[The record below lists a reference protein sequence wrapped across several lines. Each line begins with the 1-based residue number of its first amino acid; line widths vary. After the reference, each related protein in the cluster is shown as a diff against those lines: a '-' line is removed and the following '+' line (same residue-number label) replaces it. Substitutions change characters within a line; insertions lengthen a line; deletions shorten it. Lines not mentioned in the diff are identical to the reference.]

1 MHKARTPIRAFA
13 FIDHFGVFLAVA
25 TEAGDIV
32 NGGSASGIAPQRQ
45 SSKALVMAIWRRT
58 PQQAQATADAVAAV
72 PVAREPV
79 APKKSPRA
87 KMMRQYDL
95 VDRVRAYNPNTD
107 EDLLNRAYV
116 YAMMAH
122 GEQKR
127 ASGDPYFSHPLEV
140 AAILTDLKLDDAT
153 IVAALLHDTIE
164 DTESTRSEI
173 DQTFGRE
180 IGALVEGLTK
190 LKRLE
195 LVSREAKQAENLRKL
210 LLAIADD
217 VRVLLIK
224 LADRLHNMRTL
235 EFVPPASR
243 RRVAEETLDI
253 YAPLAGRM
261 GMQEMREELEDLA
274 FKELDPQAYAVVMQR
289 LDALADRNRNLIGEI
304 ETQLSAILKKNG
316 VSAAVAGRSKRPFSI
331 WVKMER
337 KSVGFEQLS
346 DIFGF
351 RIIVNS
357 VAEAYR
363 TLGIV
368 HTTWPVVPGRFKD
381 YISTPKQNDY
391 RSIHT
396 TVIGPG
402 NQRVELQIRTE
413 DMDRIA
419 EYGIAA
425 HAFYKDG
432 VGSPTE
438 MLQRESNAFAWLR
451 HTVEV
456 LSESANPEEFLEHT
470 KMELFHDQVFCFTP
484 KGKLIAL
491 PRHANV
497 IDFAYAVHTDVG
509 NSAVGCKIN
518 GKFAPLS
525 SELDNGDEVEV
536 LTSQAQSAP
545 PTAWESLAVTG
556 KAKAAIR
563 RATRTAVRDQYAG
576 LGRRIVERLF
586 MRAKIAYADDKL
598 KGALPRLARASIE
611 DVMAA
616 VGRSEMKASD
626 VARAM
631 YPDYKEEARGGAKK
645 KVAFKRVRSKL
656 TRAAADTSAAIPIK
670 GINND
675 LPVKFA
681 PNGGAVPGDRIV
693 GIVTPNE
700 GITIYPIQSPAL
712 KDYEE
717 EPERWLDVRWDIED
731 AVPRRFPA
739 RLLVQ
744 NVNEPGSLAQVATVI
759 AEHDGNIDNISMSR
773 RSPDFTEL
781 TIDLEVY
788 DLKHLNG
795 IIAQLRAKAV
805 VARVERVNG

>member
-1 MHKARTPIRAFA
+1 MEA
-13 FIDHFGVFLAVA
+13 A
-25 TEAGDIV
+25 TE
-32 NGGSASGIAPQRQ
+32 
-45 SSKALVMAIWRRT
+45 T
-58 PQQAQATADAVAAV
+58 VAAA
-72 PVAREPV
+72 PTSV
-79 APKKSPRA
+79 APARAPRPR
-87 KMMRQYDL
+87 MMRQYDL
-95 VDRVRAYNPNTD
+95 VERVRSYNPDTD

-116 YAMMAH
+116 YAMKAH
-122 GEQKR
+122 GEQTR

-140 AAILTDLKLDDAT
+140 AAILTGLKLDDAT

-164 DTESTRSEI
+164 DTEATRTEI
-173 DQTFGRE
+173 DNIFGHE

-243 RRVAEETLDI
+243 QRIAEETLDI

-274 FKELDPQAYAVVMQR
+274 FGTLDPEAHAVVMQR
-289 LDALADRNRNLIGEI
+289 LDSLAERNRNLISEI
-304 ETQLSAILKKNG
+304 ESQLSTSLRKNG
-316 VSAAVAGRSKRPFSI
+316 IAARVYGRRKQPFSI
-331 WVKMER
+331 WTKMER

-351 RIIVNS
+351 RVVMS
-357 VAEAYR
+357 DVEACYR
-363 TLGIV
+363 ALGVV

-381 YISTPKQNDY
+381 YNSTPKQNDY

-402 NQRVELQIRTE
+402 NQRVELQLRTE
-413 DMDRIA
+413 EMDRIA
-419 EYGIAA
+419 EFGIAA

-438 MLQRESNAFAWLR
+438 LLNRESNAFAWLR
-451 HTVEV
+451 HTIEM

-470 KMELFHDQVFCFTP
+470 KLELFHDQVFCFTP

-491 PRHANV
+491 PRQANV

-525 SELDNGDEVEV
+525 SELQNGDEVEV
-536 LTSQAQSAP
+536 LTSRAQSAP
-545 PTAWESLAVTG
+545 PSAWESLAVTG
-556 KAKAAIR
+556 KARAAIR
-563 RATRTAVRDQYAG
+563 RATRTAVRDQYAS

-586 MRAKIAYADDKL
+586 IRAKIEYADDKL
-598 KGALPRLARASIE
+598 TGALPRLARASIE
-611 DVMAA
+611 DVMAS
-616 VGRSEMKASD
+616 VGRGEMRASD

-631 YPDYKEEARGGAKK
+631 YPDYKEERAGRFGAKK
-645 KVAFKRVRSKL
+645 SLAVKLKLKSPPDPSRSP
-656 TRAAADTSAAIPIK
+656 SAIPIG
-670 GINND
+670 GINSD

-693 GIVTPNE
+693 GIVTPGE

-712 KDYEE
+712 KDFEE
-717 EPERWLDVRWDIED
+717 EPERWLDVRWDVD
-731 AVPRRFPA
+731 DTTPQRFPA
-739 RLLVQ
+739 RIMVD

-788 DLKHLNG
+788 DLKHLSA

>member
-1 MHKARTPIRAFA
+1 MAYRRQSPPQM
-13 FIDHFGVFLAVA
+13 LAA
-25 TEAGDIV
+25 TE
-32 NGGSASGIAPQRQ
+32 S
-45 SSKALVMAIWRRT
+45 
-58 PQQAQATADAVAAV
+58 VAAAPTS
-72 PVAREPV
+72 PVKPPKTSRAR
-79 APKKSPRA
+79 
-87 KMMRQYDL
+87 MMRQYDL
-95 VDRVRAYNPNTD
+95 VERVRSYNPDTN

-116 YAMMAH
+116 YAMKAH
-122 GEQKR
+122 GSQTR

-164 DTESTRSEI
+164 DTEATRAEI
-173 DQTFGRE
+173 DQIFGSE

-210 LLAIADD
+210 LLAISDD

-235 EFVPPASR
+235 EFVPPESR
-243 RRVAEETLDI
+243 KRIAEETLDI

-261 GMQEMREELEDLA
+261 GMQEMREELEDLS
-274 FKELDPQAYAVVMQR
+274 FRTLDPEAHAVVKQR
-289 LDALADRNRNLIGEI
+289 LDALAERNRNLIGEI
-304 ETQLSAILKKNG
+304 EAQLTTNLRTNGLSAKVYGRRKK
-316 VSAAVAGRSKRPFSI
+316 PFSI
-331 WVKMER
+331 WTKMER
-337 KSVGFEQLS
+337 KSIGFEQLS
-346 DIFGF
+346 DIFAF
-351 RIIVNS
+351 RVIVGD
-357 VAEAYR
+357 VEACYR
-363 TLGIV
+363 ALGIV

-413 DMDRIA
+413 EMHRVA
-419 EYGIAA
+419 ELGIAA
-425 HAFYKDG
+425 HVLYKEG
-432 VGSPTE
+432 SGSPTE
-438 MLQRESNAFAWLR
+438 RLKRESNAFAWLR
-451 HTVEV
+451 STVAI
-456 LSESANPEEFLEHT
+456 LSEGANPEEFLEHT
-470 KMELFHDQVFCFTP
+470 KLELFHDQVFCFTP

-518 GKFAPLS
+518 GKFSPLS
-525 SELDNGDEVEV
+525 SELQNGDEVEV
-536 LTSQAQSAP
+536 LTSEAQSAP
-545 PTAWESLAVTG
+545 PSAWEALARTG
-556 KAKAAIR
+556 KARAAIR

-586 MRAKIAYADDKL
+586 ERAKLDYADDKL
-598 KGALPRLARASIE
+598 KGALPRLARSSID

-616 VGRSEMKASD
+616 VGRGEMKASN

-631 YPDYKEEARGGAKK
+631 YPDYKEERGARYGAKK
-645 KVAFKRVRSKL
+645 GVALRSPSDPA
-656 TRAAADTSAAIPIK
+656 RGPSAIPIR
-670 GINND
+670 GINSD

-693 GIVTPNE
+693 GIVTPGE

-712 KDYEE
+712 KDFEE
-717 EPERWLDVRWDIED
+717 EPERWLDVRWDVDETT
-731 AVPRRFPA
+731 PQRFPA
-739 RLLVQ
+739 RIFIQ
-744 NVNEPGSLAQVATVI
+744 NVNEPGSLAQIATVI
-759 AEHDGNIDNISMSR
+759 AEHDGNIDNITMHR
-773 RSPDFTEL
+773 RSPDFTEQ

-788 DLKHLNG
+788 DLKHLSA
-795 IIAQLRAKAV
+795 IIAQLRAKSV

>member
-1 MHKARTPIRAFA
+1 MVYR
-13 FIDHFGVFLAVA
+13 
-25 TEAGDIV
+25 
-32 NGGSASGIAPQRQ
+32 
-45 SSKALVMAIWRRT
+45 RRT
-58 PQQAQATADAVAAV
+58 PTQMQAATESVAVAPTA
-72 PVAREPV
+72 PVARP
-79 APKKSPRA
+79 AKPRA
-87 KMMRQYDL
+87 RMMRQYDL
-95 VDRVRAYNPNTD
+95 VERVRSYNPNTD

-116 YAMMAH
+116 YAMKAH
-122 GEQKR
+122 GSQTR

-164 DTESTRSEI
+164 DTEATRAEI
-173 DQTFGRE
+173 DQIFGPE

-217 VRVLLIK
+217 VRVLLVK

-235 EFVPPASR
+235 DFVPTESR
-243 RRVAEETLDI
+243 RRIAEETLDI

-261 GMQEMREELEDLA
+261 GMQEMREELEDLS
-274 FKELDPQAYAVVMQR
+274 FRTLDPEAYSVVMQR
-289 LDALADRNRNLIGEI
+289 LDALAERNRNLIGEI
-304 ETQLSAILKKNG
+304 EDQLSNNLRHRGLGARVYGRRKK
-316 VSAAVAGRSKRPFSI
+316 PFSI
-331 WVKMER
+331 WTKMER

-351 RIIVNS
+351 RVVVNDI
-357 VAEAYR
+357 EACYR
-363 TLGIV
+363 ALGIV
-368 HTTWPVVPGRFKD
+368 HTNWPVVPGRFKD

-413 DMDRIA
+413 AMDQIA
-419 EYGIAA
+419 ERGIAA
-425 HAFYKDG
+425 HVFYKEG

-438 MLQRESNAFAWLR
+438 FLKRESNAFAWLR
-451 HTVEV
+451 HTIGI

-470 KMELFHDQVFCFTP
+470 KLELFHDQVFCFTP

-518 GKFAPLS
+518 GQFAPLS
-525 SELDNGDEVEV
+525 SELQNGDEVEV
-536 LTSQAQSAP
+536 LTSEAQAAP
-545 PTAWESLAVTG
+545 PSAWETLAVTG
-556 KAKAAIR
+556 KARAAIR
-563 RATRTAVRDQYAG
+563 RATRTAVRDQYVG

-586 MRAKIAYADDKL
+586 ERAKIEYADDKL
-598 KGALPRLARASIE
+598 KGALPRLARTSIE

-616 VGRSEMKASD
+616 VGRGEIKASH

-631 YPDYKEEARGGAKK
+631 YPDYKEERIARYGVKK
-645 KVAFKRVRSKL
+645 GLAGKL
-656 TRAAADTSAAIPIK
+656 KEKSFEPPRTPVAIPIR
-670 GINND
+670 GINSD

-693 GIVTPNE
+693 GIVTPGE
-700 GITIYPIQSPAL
+700 GITIYPIQAPAL
-712 KDYEE
+712 KDFEE
-717 EPERWLDVRWDIED
+717 QPERWLDVRWDIED
-731 AVPRRFPA
+731 SAPQRFPA
-739 RLLVQ
+739 RIKVE
-744 NVNEPGSLAQVATVI
+744 NVNEPGALAQIATVI
-759 AEHDGNIDNISMSR
+759 AEHDGNIDNISMQR
-773 RSPDFTEL
+773 RSPDFTET

-788 DLKHLNG
+788 DLKHLSA
-795 IIAQLRAKAV
+795 ILAQLRAKAV
-805 VARVERVNG
+805 VARAERVNG

>member
-1 MHKARTPIRAFA
+1 MQAATES
-13 FIDHFGVFLAVA
+13 VAVA
-25 TEAGDIV
+25 
-32 NGGSASGIAPQRQ
+32 P
-45 SSKALVMAIWRRT
+45 
-58 PQQAQATADAVAAV
+58 TA
-72 PVAREPV
+72 PVARP
-79 APKKSPRA
+79 ARPRA
-87 KMMRQYDL
+87 RMMRQYDL
-95 VDRVRAYNPNTD
+95 VERVRSYNPNTN

-116 YAMMAH
+116 YAMKAH
-122 GEQKR
+122 GSQTR

-164 DTESTRSEI
+164 DTEATRAEI
-173 DQTFGRE
+173 DQIFGPE

-217 VRVLLIK
+217 VRVLLVK

-235 EFVPPASR
+235 EFVPTESR
-243 RRVAEETLDI
+243 RRIAEETLDI

-261 GMQEMREELEDLA
+261 GMQEMREELEDLS
-274 FKELDPQAYAVVMQR
+274 FRTLDPEAYSVVMQR
-289 LDALADRNRNLIGEI
+289 LDALAERNRNLIGEI
-304 ETQLSAILKKNG
+304 EAQLSNNLRHRGLGARVYGRRKK
-316 VSAAVAGRSKRPFSI
+316 PFSI
-331 WVKMER
+331 WTKMER

-351 RIIVNS
+351 RVVVND
-357 VAEAYR
+357 VEACYR
-363 TLGIV
+363 ALGIV

-402 NQRVELQIRTE
+402 NQRAELQIRTE
-413 DMDRIA
+413 AMDQIA
-419 EYGIAA
+419 ERGIAA
-425 HAFYKDG
+425 HVFYKEG
-432 VGSPTE
+432 AGSPTE
-438 MLQRESNAFAWLR
+438 FLKRESNAFAWLR
-451 HTVEV
+451 HTVGI

-470 KMELFHDQVFCFTP
+470 KLELFHDQVFCFTP

-518 GKFAPLS
+518 GKFSPLS
-525 SELDNGDEVEV
+525 SELQNGDEVEV
-536 LTSQAQSAP
+536 LTSEAQSAP
-545 PTAWESLAVTG
+545 PSAWETLAVTG
-556 KAKAAIR
+556 KARAAIR
-563 RATRTAVRDQYAG
+563 RATRTAVRDQYVG

-586 MRAKIAYADDKL
+586 ERAKIDYADDKL
-598 KGALPRLARASIE
+598 KGALPRLARTSIE

-616 VGRSEMKASD
+616 VGRGEIKASH

-631 YPDYKEEARGGAKK
+631 YPDYKEERVARYGIKKGLAAKLK
-645 KVAFKRVRSKL
+645 EKVASEPPRSPV
-656 TRAAADTSAAIPIK
+656 AIPIR
-670 GINND
+670 GINSD

-693 GIVTPNE
+693 GIVTPGE
-700 GITIYPIQSPAL
+700 GITIYPIQAPAL
-712 KDYEE
+712 KDFEE

-731 AVPRRFPA
+731 TAPQRFPA
-739 RLLVQ
+739 RIRVE
-744 NVNEPGSLAQVATVI
+744 NVNEPGALAQIATVI
-759 AEHDGNIDNISMSR
+759 AEHDGNIDNISMQR
-773 RSPDFTEL
+773 RSPDFTET

-788 DLKHLNG
+788 DLKHLSA
-795 IIAQLRAKAV
+795 ILAQLRAKAV

>member
-1 MHKARTPIRAFA
+1 MGP
-13 FIDHFGVFLAVA
+13 
-25 TEAGDIV
+25 
-32 NGGSASGIAPQRQ
+32 GSVIAY
-45 SSKALVMAIWRRT
+45 WRRNVRQLQ
-58 PQQAQATADAVAAV
+58 PEAEPAA
-72 PVAREPV
+72 PV
-79 APKKSPRA
+79 APSAVEVQKPAKPPRSQ
-87 KMMRQYDL
+87 MMRQYDL
-95 VDRVRAYNPNTD
+95 VERVRSYNPNTD
-107 EDLLNRAYV
+107 EDLLNQAYV
-116 YAMMAH
+116 YAMKAH

-140 AAILTDLKLDDAT
+140 AAILTNLKLDDAT

-164 DTESTRSEI
+164 DTDATRAEI
-173 DQTFGRE
+173 DSLFGSK

-210 LLAIADD
+210 LLAISDD

-224 LADRLHNMRTL
+224 LADRLHNMRTM
-235 EFVPPASR
+235 EFMPPASR
-243 RRVAEETLDI
+243 QRIAEETLDI

-261 GMQEMREELEDLA
+261 GMQEMREELEDLS
-274 FKELDPQAYAVVMQR
+274 FQTLDPEAYAVVMQR
-289 LDALADRNRNLIGEI
+289 LNALADRNRNLIEEI
-304 ETQLSAILKKNG
+304 ESELSAKLASKG
-316 VSAAVAGRSKRPFSI
+316 MTARVVGRRKRPFSI
-331 WVKMER
+331 WTKMER

-351 RIIVNS
+351 RIVLGD
-357 VAEAYR
+357 VGACYR
-363 TLGIV
+363 AVGIV

-413 DMDRIA
+413 DMDQIA

-425 HAFYKDG
+425 HALYKDG
-432 VGSPTE
+432 MGTPTD
-438 MLQRESNAFAWLR
+438 LVKRESNAFAWLR
-451 HTVEV
+451 HTINM

-470 KMELFHDQVFCFTP
+470 KLELFHDQVFCFTP

-491 PRHANV
+491 PRQANV

-525 SELDNGDEVEV
+525 SELQNGDEVEV
-536 LTSQAQSAP
+536 LTSSVQTAP
-545 PTAWESLAVTG
+545 PSAWETLAVTG
-556 KAKAAIR
+556 KARAAIR
-563 RATRTAVRDQYAG
+563 RATRTAVKGQYAT

-586 MRAKIAYADDKL
+586 MRAKIEYADDKL

-611 DVMAA
+611 DVMAS
-616 VGRSEMKASD
+616 VGRGEMKASD

-631 YPDYKEEARGGAKK
+631 YPDYKEERVNRFGEKK
-645 KVAFKRVRSKL
+645 SLAVKLKLRSPKPPVR
-656 TRAAADTSAAIPIK
+656 APAAIPIR
-670 GINND
+670 GLRSD
-675 LPVKFA
+675 LPIKFA

-693 GIVTPNE
+693 GIVSPGE

-712 KDYEE
+712 KDFEE
-717 EPERWLDVRWDIED
+717 EPERWLDVRWDVDEST
-731 AVPRRFPA
+731 PQRFPA
-739 RLLVQ
+739 RLFVE
-744 NVNEPGSLAQVATVI
+744 NVNEPGSLAQIATVI
-759 AEHDGNIDNISMSR
+759 AEHDGNIDNIGMFR

-788 DLKHLNG
+788 DLKHLSA
-795 IIAQLRAKAV
+795 IIAQLRAKSV
-805 VARVERVNG
+805 VSKVERVNG

>member
-1 MHKARTPIRAFA
+1 MAFWRRSPRQMQA
-13 FIDHFGVFLAVA
+13 ATESVAVA
-25 TEAGDIV
+25 P
-32 NGGSASGIAPQRQ
+32 AS
-45 SSKALVMAIWRRT
+45 
-58 PQQAQATADAVAAV
+58 
-72 PVAREPV
+72 PVAEKS
-79 APKKSPRA
+79 AKSPRTRI
-87 KMMRQYDL
+87 MRQYDL
-95 VDRVRAYNPNTD
+95 VERVRSYNPDTN

-116 YAMMAH
+116 YAMKAH
-122 GEQKR
+122 GTQTR

-140 AAILTDLKLDDAT
+140 AAILTNLKLDDAT

-164 DTESTRSEI
+164 DTEATRAEI
-173 DQTFGRE
+173 DTVFGHE

-235 EFVPPASR
+235 EFVPLASR
-243 RRVAEETLDI
+243 RRIAEETLDI

-261 GMQEMREELEDLA
+261 GMQEMREELEDLS
-274 FKELDPQAYAVVMQR
+274 FRTLDPEAYAVVKQR
-289 LDALADRNRNLIGEI
+289 LDALAERNRNLISEI
-304 ETQLSAILKKNG
+304 ESQLSKNLQKNG
-316 VSAAVAGRSKRPFSI
+316 VTARVYGRRKRPFSI
-331 WVKMER
+331 WTKMER

-346 DIFGF
+346 DIYGF
-351 RIIVNS
+351 RIVMND
-357 VAEAYR
+357 VEACYR
-363 TLGIV
+363 ALGVV

-391 RSIHT
+391 RSLHT

-402 NQRVELQIRTE
+402 KQRVELQIRTE
-413 DMDRIA
+413 DMNQIA
-419 EYGIAA
+419 EFGIAA
-425 HAFYKDG
+425 HAFYKEG
-432 VGSPTE
+432 TGSPTE
-438 MLQRESNAFAWLR
+438 RLKHESNAFAWLR
-451 HTVEV
+451 HTIGI
-456 LSESANPEEFLEHT
+456 LSDSANPEEFLEHT
-470 KMELFHDQVFCFTP
+470 KLELFHDQVFCFTP

-491 PRHANV
+491 PRQANV

-525 SELDNGDEVEV
+525 SELQNGDEVEV

-545 PTAWESLAVTG
+545 PSAWESLAVTG
-556 KAKAAIR
+556 KARAAIR

-576 LGRRIVERLF
+576 LGRRIVDRLF
-586 MRAKIAYADDKL
+586 ARAKIEYADDKL
-598 KGALPRLARASIE
+598 KGALPRLARSSIE
-611 DVMAA
+611 DVMAS
-616 VGRSEMKASD
+616 VGRGELKASD

-631 YPDYKEEARGGAKK
+631 YPDYKEERLVRYGAKK
-645 KVAFKRVRSKL
+645 SLAKLKLRSPSHPA
-656 TRAAADTSAAIPIK
+656 RAASVIPVR
-670 GINND
+670 GINSD

-693 GIVTPNE
+693 GIVTPGE

-712 KDYEE
+712 KDFEE
-717 EPERWLDVRWDIED
+717 EPERWLDVRWDVDETM
-731 AVPRRFPA
+731 PQRFPA
-739 RLLVQ
+739 RIRVD

-788 DLKHLNG
+788 DLKHLSA

>member
-1 MHKARTPIRAFA
+1 MAYWRHSPPQMQAATESA
-13 FIDHFGVFLAVA
+13 AVA
-25 TEAGDIV
+25 
-32 NGGSASGIAPQRQ
+32 P
-45 SSKALVMAIWRRT
+45 SSPVRT
-58 PQQAQATADAVAAV
+58 LKTSR
-72 PVAREPV
+72 AR
-79 APKKSPRA
+79 
-87 KMMRQYDL
+87 MMRQYDL
-95 VDRVRAYNPNTD
+95 VERVRSYNPDTN

-116 YAMMAH
+116 YAMKAH
-122 GEQKR
+122 GSQTR

-164 DTESTRSEI
+164 DTEATRAEI
-173 DQTFGRE
+173 DQIFGPE

-210 LLAIADD
+210 LLAISDD
-217 VRVLLIK
+217 VRVLLVK

-235 EFVPPASR
+235 EFVPPESR
-243 RRVAEETLDI
+243 KRIAEETLDI

-261 GMQEMREELEDLA
+261 GMQEMREELEDLS
-274 FKELDPQAYAVVMQR
+274 FRTLDPEAHAVVKQR
-289 LDALADRNRNLIGEI
+289 LDALAERNRNLIGEI
-304 ETQLSAILKKNG
+304 ETQLTTNLRKNG
-316 VSAAVAGRSKRPFSI
+316 LTARVYGRRKKPFSI
-331 WVKMER
+331 WTKMER
-337 KSVGFEQLS
+337 KSIGFEQLS
-346 DIFGF
+346 DIFAF
-351 RIIVNS
+351 RVIVGDLES
-357 VAEAYR
+357 CYR
-363 TLGIV
+363 ALGIV

-396 TVIGPG
+396 TVLGPG

-413 DMDRIA
+413 EMHRIA
-419 EYGIAA
+419 EFGIAA
-425 HAFYKDG
+425 HVLYKDG

-438 MLQRESNAFAWLR
+438 RLKRESNAFAWLR
-451 HTVEV
+451 STIAI
-456 LSESANPEEFLEHT
+456 LSEGANPEEFLEHT
-470 KMELFHDQVFCFTP
+470 KLELFHDQVFCFTP

-518 GKFAPLS
+518 GKFSPLS
-525 SELDNGDEVEV
+525 SELQNGDEVEV
-536 LTSQAQSAP
+536 LTSDAQSAP
-545 PTAWESLAVTG
+545 PSAWESLAVTG
-556 KAKAAIR
+556 KARAAIR

-586 MRAKIAYADDKL
+586 ERAKLEYADDKL
-598 KGALPRLARASIE
+598 KGALPRLARNSID

-616 VGRSEMKASD
+616 VGRGEMKASN

-631 YPDYKEEARGGAKK
+631 YPDYKEERGARYGAKK
-645 KVAFKRVRSKL
+645 SLPLKSPSDPARSP
-656 TRAAADTSAAIPIK
+656 SAIPIR
-670 GINND
+670 GINSD

-693 GIVTPNE
+693 GIVTPGE

-712 KDYEE
+712 KDFEE
-717 EPERWLDVRWDIED
+717 EPERWLDVRWDVD
-731 AVPRRFPA
+731 DTTPQRFPA
-739 RLLVQ
+739 RVLVQ

-759 AEHDGNIDNISMSR
+759 AEHDGNIDNISMHR

-788 DLKHLNG
+788 DLKHLSA
-795 IIAQLRAKAV
+795 IIAQLRAKSV

>member
-1 MHKARTPIRAFA
+1 
-13 FIDHFGVFLAVA
+13 
-25 TEAGDIV
+25 
-32 NGGSASGIAPQRQ
+32 
-45 SSKALVMAIWRRT
+45 
-58 PQQAQATADAVAAV
+58 
-72 PVAREPV
+72 
-79 APKKSPRA
+79 
-87 KMMRQYDL
+87 MMRQYDL
-95 VDRVRAYNPNTD
+95 VERVRSYNPNTD

-116 YAMMAH
+116 YAMKAH
-122 GEQKR
+122 GSQTR

-164 DTESTRSEI
+164 DTEATRAEI
-173 DQTFGRE
+173 DQIFGPE

-217 VRVLLIK
+217 VRVLLVK

-235 EFVPPASR
+235 DFVPTESR
-243 RRVAEETLDI
+243 RRIAEETLDI

-261 GMQEMREELEDLA
+261 GMQEMREELEDLS
-274 FKELDPQAYAVVMQR
+274 FRTLDPEAYSVVMQR
-289 LDALADRNRNLIGEI
+289 LDALAERNRNLIGEI
-304 ETQLSAILKKNG
+304 EDQLSNNLRHRGLGARVYGRRKK
-316 VSAAVAGRSKRPFSI
+316 PFSI
-331 WVKMER
+331 WTKMER

-351 RIIVNS
+351 RVVVNDI
-357 VAEAYR
+357 EACYR
-363 TLGIV
+363 ALGIV
-368 HTTWPVVPGRFKD
+368 HTNWPVVPGRFKD

-413 DMDRIA
+413 AMDQIA
-419 EYGIAA
+419 ERGIAA
-425 HAFYKDG
+425 HVFYKEG

-438 MLQRESNAFAWLR
+438 FLKRESNAFAWLR
-451 HTVEV
+451 HTIGI

-470 KMELFHDQVFCFTP
+470 KLELFHDQVFCFTP

-518 GKFAPLS
+518 GQFAPLS
-525 SELDNGDEVEV
+525 SELQNGDEVEV
-536 LTSQAQSAP
+536 LTSEAQAAP
-545 PTAWESLAVTG
+545 PSAWETLAVTG
-556 KAKAAIR
+556 KARAAIR
-563 RATRTAVRDQYAG
+563 RATRTAVRDQYVG

-586 MRAKIAYADDKL
+586 ERAKIEYADDKL
-598 KGALPRLARASIE
+598 KGALPRLARTSIE

-616 VGRSEMKASD
+616 VGRGEIKASH

-631 YPDYKEEARGGAKK
+631 YPDYKEERIARYGVKK
-645 KVAFKRVRSKL
+645 GLAGKL
-656 TRAAADTSAAIPIK
+656 KEKSFEPPRTPVAIPIR
-670 GINND
+670 GINSD

-693 GIVTPNE
+693 GIVTPGE
-700 GITIYPIQSPAL
+700 GITIYPIQAPAL
-712 KDYEE
+712 KDFEE

-731 AVPRRFPA
+731 SAPQRFPA
-739 RLLVQ
+739 RIKVE
-744 NVNEPGSLAQVATVI
+744 NVNEPGALAQIATVI
-759 AEHDGNIDNISMSR
+759 AEHDGNIDNISMQR
-773 RSPDFTEL
+773 RSPDFTET

-788 DLKHLNG
+788 DLKHLSA
-795 IIAQLRAKAV
+795 ILAQLRAKAV
-805 VARVERVNG
+805 VARAERVNG

>member
-1 MHKARTPIRAFA
+1 MVYRRWKPMQMQAATES
-13 FIDHFGVFLAVA
+13 VAVA
-25 TEAGDIV
+25 PT
-32 NGGSASGIAPQRQ
+32 AP
-45 SSKALVMAIWRRT
+45 
-58 PQQAQATADAVAAV
+58 V
-72 PVAREPV
+72 PRPA
-79 APKKSPRA
+79 KPRA
-87 KMMRQYDL
+87 RMMRQYDL
-95 VDRVRAYNPNTD
+95 VERVRSYNPNTN

-116 YAMMAH
+116 YAMKAH
-122 GEQKR
+122 GSQTR

-164 DTESTRSEI
+164 DTEATRAEI
-173 DQTFGRE
+173 DQIFGPE

-217 VRVLLIK
+217 VRVLLVK

-235 EFVPPASR
+235 DFVPTESR
-243 RRVAEETLDI
+243 RRIAEETLDI

-261 GMQEMREELEDLA
+261 GMQEMREELENLS
-274 FKELDPQAYAVVMQR
+274 FRTLDPEAYSVVMQR
-289 LDALADRNRNLIGEI
+289 LDALAERNRNLIGEI
-304 ETQLSAILKKNG
+304 EDQLSNNLRHRGLGARVYGRRKK
-316 VSAAVAGRSKRPFSI
+316 PFSI
-331 WVKMER
+331 WTKMER

-351 RIIVNS
+351 RLVVSDI
-357 VAEAYR
+357 EACYR
-363 TLGIV
+363 ALGIV

-413 DMDRIA
+413 AMDQIA
-419 EYGIAA
+419 ERGIAA
-425 HAFYKDG
+425 HVFYKEG

-438 MLQRESNAFAWLR
+438 FLKRESNAFAWLR
-451 HTVEV
+451 HTIGI

-470 KMELFHDQVFCFTP
+470 KLELFHDQVFCFTP

-525 SELDNGDEVEV
+525 SELQNGDEVEV
-536 LTSQAQSAP
+536 LTSEAQSAP
-545 PTAWESLAVTG
+545 PSAWETLAVTG
-556 KAKAAIR
+556 KARAAIR
-563 RATRTAVRDQYAG
+563 RATRTAVRDQYVG

-586 MRAKIAYADDKL
+586 ERAKIEYADDKL
-598 KGALPRLARASIE
+598 KGALPRLARTSIE

-616 VGRSEMKASD
+616 VGRGEIKASH

-631 YPDYKEEARGGAKK
+631 YPDYKEERIARYGAKK
-645 KVAFKRVRSKL
+645 GLAAKLKEKSSEAPRSPV
-656 TRAAADTSAAIPIK
+656 AIPIR
-670 GINND
+670 GINSD

-693 GIVTPNE
+693 GIVTPGE
-700 GITIYPIQSPAL
+700 GITIYPIQAPAL
-712 KDYEE
+712 KDFEE

-731 AVPRRFPA
+731 SAPQRFPA
-739 RLLVQ
+739 RIKVE
-744 NVNEPGSLAQVATVI
+744 NVNEPGALAQIATVI
-759 AEHDGNIDNISMSR
+759 AEHDGNIDNISMQR
-773 RSPDFTEL
+773 RSPDFTET

-788 DLKHLNG
+788 DLKHLSA
-795 IIAQLRAKAV
+795 ILAQLRAKAV

>member
-1 MHKARTPIRAFA
+1 MAFGRRSLEQMQA
-13 FIDHFGVFLAVA
+13 ATDSVAVA
-25 TEAGDIV
+25 PQSAASVPAEAKP
-32 NGGSASGIAPQRQ
+32 A
-45 SSKALVMAIWRRT
+45 
-58 PQQAQATADAVAAV
+58 
-72 PVAREPV
+72 
-79 APKKSPRA
+79 KSPRA
-87 KMMRQYDL
+87 RMMRQYDL
-95 VDRVRAYNPNTD
+95 VERVRSYNPDTN

-116 YAMMAH
+116 YAMKAH
-122 GEQKR
+122 GSQTR

-164 DTESTRSEI
+164 DTEATRAGI
-173 DQTFGRE
+173 DQVFGQE

-210 LLAIADD
+210 LLAISDD

-235 EFVPPASR
+235 EFVQPAAR
-243 RRVAEETLDI
+243 QRIAEETLDI

-261 GMQEMREELEDLA
+261 GMQEMREELEDLS
-274 FKELDPQAYAVVMQR
+274 FKTLDPEAHSVVRQR
-289 LDALADRNRNLIGEI
+289 LDSLAERNRNLIGEI
-304 ETQLSAILKKNG
+304 ESQLSKNLQKNG
-316 VSAAVAGRSKRPFSI
+316 VKAHVYGRRKQPFSI
-331 WVKMER
+331 WTKMQR

-351 RIIVNS
+351 RVVLND
-357 VAEAYR
+357 VEACYR
-363 TLGIV
+363 ALGVV

-402 NQRVELQIRTE
+402 KQRVELQIRTE
-413 DMDRIA
+413 EMDQIA
-419 EYGIAA
+419 EFGIAA

-438 MLQRESNAFAWLR
+438 LLKRESNAFAWLR
-451 HTVEV
+451 HTIAI
-456 LSESANPEEFLEHT
+456 LSDSANPEEFLEHT
-470 KMELFHDQVFCFTP
+470 KLELFHDQVFCFTP

-491 PRHANV
+491 PRQANV

-525 SELDNGDEVEV
+525 SELQNGDEVEV
-536 LTSQAQSAP
+536 LTSEAQSSP
-545 PTAWESLAVTG
+545 PSAWESLAVTG
-556 KAKAAIR
+556 KARAAIR

-586 MRAKIAYADDKL
+586 ARAKVEYADDKL
-598 KGALPRLARASIE
+598 KGALPRLARASID

-616 VGRSEMKASD
+616 VGRGEMKASD

-631 YPDYKEEARGGAKK
+631 YPDYKEERVARYGAKK
-645 KVAFKRVRSKL
+645 SLASKL
-656 TRAAADTSAAIPIK
+656 RLKSPAEPARGPSIPIR
-670 GINND
+670 GINSD

-693 GIVTPNE
+693 GIVSPGE

-712 KDYEE
+712 KDFEE
-717 EPERWLDVRWDIED
+717 EPERWLDVRWDVDEST
-731 AVPRRFPA
+731 PQRFPA
-739 RLLVQ
+739 RIRVD

-788 DLKHLNG
+788 DLKHLSA

>member
-1 MHKARTPIRAFA
+1 MAYRRRGQQQMQA
-13 FIDHFGVFLAVA
+13 A
-25 TEAGDIV
+25 TESVAM
-32 NGGSASGIAPQRQ
+32 APG
-45 SSKALVMAIWRRT
+45 A
-58 PQQAQATADAVAAV
+58 PAVV
-72 PVAREPV
+72 KPVRP
-79 APKKSPRA
+79 PRA
-87 KMMRQYDL
+87 RMMRQYDL
-95 VDRVRAYNPNTD
+95 VERVRSYNPDTN

-116 YAMMAH
+116 YAMKAH
-122 GEQKR
+122 GSQTR

-140 AAILTDLKLDDAT
+140 AAILTNLKLDDAT

-164 DTESTRSEI
+164 DTEATRAEI
-173 DQTFGRE
+173 DQIFGPE

-235 EFVPPASR
+235 EFVPPESR
-243 RRVAEETLDI
+243 RRIAEETLDI

-274 FKELDPQAYAVVMQR
+274 FRTLDPEAYAVVMQR

-304 ETQLSAILKKNG
+304 EAQLSNNLRKNG
-316 VSAAVAGRSKRPFSI
+316 LIARVYGRRKKPFSI
-331 WVKMER
+331 WTKMER

-351 RIIVNS
+351 RVVVNN
-357 VAEAYR
+357 VAACYR
-363 TLGIV
+363 ALGIV

-413 DMDRIA
+413 DMDQIA
-419 EYGIAA
+419 ELGIAA
-425 HAFYKDG
+425 HAFYKEG
-432 VGSPTE
+432 AGSPTE
-438 MLQRESNAFAWLR
+438 LLKRESNAFAWLR
-451 HTVEV
+451 HTVGI

-470 KMELFHDQVFCFTP
+470 KLELFHDQVFCFTP

-525 SELDNGDEVEV
+525 SELQNGDEVEV
-536 LTSQAQSAP
+536 LTSDAQSAP
-545 PTAWESLAVTG
+545 PSAWESLAITG
-556 KAKAAIR
+556 KARAAIR

-586 MRAKIAYADDKL
+586 ERAKIDYADDKL

-616 VGRSEMKASD
+616 VGRGEMKASD

-631 YPDYKEEARGGAKK
+631 YPDYKEERVARYGAKK
-645 KVAFKRVRSKL
+645 GLTTKLKPAPEVLRSPK
-656 TRAAADTSAAIPIK
+656 AIPIR
-670 GINND
+670 GINSD

-693 GIVTPNE
+693 GIVTPGE

-712 KDYEE
+712 KDFEE
-717 EPERWLDVRWDIED
+717 EPERWLDVRWDVDEST
-731 AVPRRFPA
+731 PQRFPA
-739 RLLVQ
+739 RILVD
-744 NVNEPGSLAQVATVI
+744 NVNEPGSLAQIATVI
-759 AEHDGNIDNISMSR
+759 AEHDGNIDNISMQR
-773 RSPDFTEL
+773 RSPDFTET

-788 DLKHLNG
+788 DLKHLSG

>member
-1 MHKARTPIRAFA
+1 MAYR
-13 FIDHFGVFLAVA
+13 
-25 TEAGDIV
+25 
-32 NGGSASGIAPQRQ
+32 RQ
-45 SSKALVMAIWRRT
+45 SPEQM
-58 PQQAQATADAVAAV
+58 QAASSIS
-72 PVAREPV
+72 V
-79 APKKSPRA
+79 APSPAAPAARPRPAKSRA
-87 KMMRQYDL
+87 RMMRQYDL
-95 VDRVRAYNPNTD
+95 VERVRTYNPETD

-116 YAMMAH
+116 YAMKAH
-122 GEQKR
+122 GSQTR

-164 DTESTRSEI
+164 DTEATRAEI
-173 DQTFGRE
+173 DSVFGQE

-210 LLAIADD
+210 LLAISDD

-235 EFVPPASR
+235 EFVQPTSR
-243 RRVAEETLDI
+243 QRIAEETLDI

-261 GMQEMREELEDLA
+261 GMQEMREELEDLS
-274 FKELDPQAYAVVMQR
+274 FRTLDPEAYSVVRQR
-289 LDALADRNRNLIGEI
+289 LDSLAERNRNLISEI
-304 ETQLSAILKKNG
+304 ESQLSKDLHKSGLQAR
-316 VSAAVAGRSKRPFSI
+316 VYGRRKQPFSI
-331 WVKMER
+331 WTKMQR

-351 RIIVNS
+351 RVVLKDI
-357 VAEAYR
+357 ECCYR
-363 TLGIV
+363 ALGVV

-402 NQRVELQIRTE
+402 KQRVELQIRTE
-413 DMDRIA
+413 DMDEIA
-419 EYGIAA
+419 ELGIAA

-432 VGSPTE
+432 AGSPTE
-438 MLQRESNAFAWLR
+438 RLKRESSAFAWLR
-451 HTVEV
+451 HTIAI

-470 KMELFHDQVFCFTP
+470 KLELFHDQVFCFTP

-491 PRHANV
+491 PRQANV

-525 SELDNGDEVEV
+525 SELQNGDEVEV
-536 LTSQAQSAP
+536 LTSDAQSSP
-545 PTAWESLAVTG
+545 PSAWESLAVTG
-556 KAKAAIR
+556 KARAAIR

-576 LGRRIVERLF
+576 LGRRLVERLF
-586 MRAKIAYADDKL
+586 ARAKIEYADDKL
-598 KGALPRLARASIE
+598 KGALPRLARASVD

-616 VGRSEMKASD
+616 VGRGEMKASN

-631 YPDYKEEARGGAKK
+631 YPDYKEERVARYGGKK
-645 KVAFKRVRSKL
+645 ALSDKLKVKSPNEAGRSL
-656 TRAAADTSAAIPIK
+656 SAIPIR
-670 GINND
+670 GINSD

-693 GIVTPNE
+693 GIISPGE

-712 KDYEE
+712 KDFEE
-717 EPERWLDVRWDIED
+717 QPERWLDVRWDVDETT
-731 AVPRRFPA
+731 PQRFPA
-739 RLLVQ
+739 RILVD
-744 NVNEPGSLAQVATVI
+744 NVNEPGSLAQIATVI
-759 AEHDGNIDNISMSR
+759 AEHDGNIDNIHMAR

-788 DLKHLNG
+788 DLKHLSA

>member
-1 MHKARTPIRAFA
+1 MANWPRRRRQMQA
-13 FIDHFGVFLAVA
+13 A
-25 TEAGDIV
+25 TG
-32 NGGSASGIAPQRQ
+32 
-45 SSKALVMAIWRRT
+45 
-58 PQQAQATADAVAAV
+58 AVAAAPAPAV
-72 PVAREPV
+72 PAR
-79 APKKSPRA
+79 APRPR
-87 KMMRQYDL
+87 MMRQYDL
-95 VDRVRAYNPNTD
+95 VERVRSYNPDTD

-116 YAMMAH
+116 YAMKAH
-122 GEQKR
+122 GEQTR

-140 AAILTDLKLDDAT
+140 AAILTGLKLDDAT

-164 DTESTRSEI
+164 DTEATRTEI
-173 DQTFGRE
+173 DTIFGHE

-243 RRVAEETLDI
+243 QRIAEETLDI

-274 FKELDPQAYAVVMQR
+274 FRTLDPEAHAVVMQR
-289 LDALADRNRNLIGEI
+289 LDSLTERNRNLIGEI
-304 ETQLSAILKKNG
+304 ENQLSTSLRQHGI
-316 VSAAVAGRSKRPFSI
+316 VARVYGRRKQPFSI
-331 WVKMER
+331 WTKMER

-351 RIIVNS
+351 RV
-357 VAEAYR
+357 VMTDVEACYR
-363 TLGIV
+363 ALGVV

-402 NQRVELQIRTE
+402 NQRVELQLRTE
-413 DMDRIA
+413 EMDRIA
-419 EYGIAA
+419 EFGIAA

-438 MLQRESNAFAWLR
+438 LLNRESNAFAWLR
-451 HTVEV
+451 HTIEI

-470 KMELFHDQVFCFTP
+470 KLELFHDQVFCFTP

-525 SELDNGDEVEV
+525 SELQNGDEVEV

-545 PTAWESLAVTG
+545 PSAWESLAVTG
-556 KAKAAIR
+556 KARAAIR
-563 RATRTAVRDQYAG
+563 RATRAAVRDQYAS

-586 MRAKIAYADDKL
+586 LRAKIEYADDKL
-598 KGALPRLARASIE
+598 TGALPRLARSSID
-611 DVMAA
+611 DVMAS
-616 VGRSEMKASD
+616 VGRGEMRASD

-631 YPDYKEEARGGAKK
+631 YPDYKEERAGRFTGRKSLAVKLKLKSPPDGS
-645 KVAFKRVRSKL
+645 RSP
-656 TRAAADTSAAIPIK
+656 SAIPI
-670 GINND
+670 GGLNSD

-693 GIVTPNE
+693 GIVTPGE

-712 KDYEE
+712 KDFEE
-717 EPERWLDVRWDIED
+717 EPERWLDVRWDVDETT
-731 AVPRRFPA
+731 PQRFPA
-739 RLLVQ
+739 RIVLD

-759 AEHDGNIDNISMSR
+759 AEHDGNIDNISMTR
-773 RSPDFTEL
+773 RSPDFTEM

-788 DLKHLNG
+788 DLKHLSA
-795 IIAQLRAKAV
+795 IIAQLRAKDV

>member
-1 MHKARTPIRAFA
+1 
-13 FIDHFGVFLAVA
+13 
-25 TEAGDIV
+25 
-32 NGGSASGIAPQRQ
+32 
-45 SSKALVMAIWRRT
+45 
-58 PQQAQATADAVAAV
+58 
-72 PVAREPV
+72 
-79 APKKSPRA
+79 
-87 KMMRQYDL
+87 MMRQYDL
-95 VDRVRAYNPNTD
+95 VERVRSYNPNTN

-116 YAMMAH
+116 YAMKAH
-122 GEQKR
+122 GSQTR

-164 DTESTRSEI
+164 DTEATRAEI
-173 DQTFGRE
+173 DQIFGPE

-217 VRVLLIK
+217 VRVLLVK

-235 EFVPPASR
+235 DFVPTESR
-243 RRVAEETLDI
+243 RRIAEETLDI

-261 GMQEMREELEDLA
+261 GMQEMREELEDLS
-274 FKELDPQAYAVVMQR
+274 FRTLDPEAYTVVMQR
-289 LDALADRNRNLIGEI
+289 LDALAERNRNLIGEI
-304 ETQLSAILKKNG
+304 EDQLSNNLRHRGLGARVYGRRKK
-316 VSAAVAGRSKRPFSI
+316 PFSI
-331 WVKMER
+331 WTKMER

-351 RIIVNS
+351 RVVVNDIES
-357 VAEAYR
+357 CYR
-363 TLGIV
+363 ALGIV

-413 DMDRIA
+413 AMDQIA
-419 EYGIAA
+419 ERGIAA
-425 HAFYKDG
+425 HAFYKEG
-432 VGSPTE
+432 AGSPTE
-438 MLQRESNAFAWLR
+438 FLKRESNAFAWLR
-451 HTVEV
+451 HTIGI

-470 KMELFHDQVFCFTP
+470 KLELFHDQVFCFTP

-525 SELDNGDEVEV
+525 SELQNGDEVEV
-536 LTSQAQSAP
+536 LTSEAQSAP
-545 PTAWESLAVTG
+545 PSAWETLAVTG
-556 KAKAAIR
+556 KARAAIR
-563 RATRTAVRDQYAG
+563 RATRTAVRDQYVG

-586 MRAKIAYADDKL
+586 ERAKIEYADDKL
-598 KGALPRLARASIE
+598 KGALPRLARTSIE

-616 VGRSEMKASD
+616 VGRGEIKASH

-631 YPDYKEEARGGAKK
+631 YPDYKEERVARYGVKKGLAAKLK
-645 KVAFKRVRSKL
+645 EKSSEAPRSPV
-656 TRAAADTSAAIPIK
+656 AIPIG
-670 GINND
+670 GINSD

-693 GIVTPNE
+693 GIVTPGE
-700 GITIYPIQSPAL
+700 GITIYPIQAPAL
-712 KDYEE
+712 KDFEE

-731 AVPRRFPA
+731 SVPQRFPA
-739 RLLVQ
+739 RIRVE
-744 NVNEPGSLAQVATVI
+744 NVNEPGALAQIATVI
-759 AEHDGNIDNISMSR
+759 AEHDGNIDNISMQR
-773 RSPDFTEL
+773 RSPDFTET

-788 DLKHLNG
+788 DLKHLSA
-795 IIAQLRAKAV
+795 ILAQLRAKAV

>member
-1 MHKARTPIRAFA
+1 MAYWRRSPGQMQAAT
-13 FIDHFGVFLAVA
+13 DTVAVA
-25 TEAGDIV
+25 PSPHA
-32 NGGSASGIAPQRQ
+32 AAKAPR
-45 SSKALVMAIWRRT
+45 SRMI
-58 PQQAQATADAVAAV
+58 
-72 PVAREPV
+72 
-79 APKKSPRA
+79 
-87 KMMRQYDL
+87 RQYDL
-95 VDRVRAYNPNTD
+95 VERVKQYNPETN

-116 YAMMAH
+116 YAMKAH
-122 GEQKR
+122 GAQTR

-164 DTESTRSEI
+164 DTEATRSEI
-173 DQTFGRE
+173 DSVFGHE

-235 EFVPPASR
+235 EFVTPASR
-243 RRVAEETLDI
+243 RRIAEETLDI

-261 GMQEMREELEDLA
+261 GMQEMREELEDLS
-274 FKELDPQAYAVVMQR
+274 FRTLDPEAYAVVMQR
-289 LDALADRNRNLIGEI
+289 LDSLAERNRNLIGEI
-304 ETQLSAILKKNG
+304 ESQLSKNLQKNG
-316 VSAAVAGRSKRPFSI
+316 VVAHVYGRRKQPFSI
-331 WVKMER
+331 WTKMER

-351 RIIVNS
+351 RVVMDN
-357 VAEAYR
+357 VEACYR
-363 TLGIV
+363 ALGVV

-402 NQRVELQIRTE
+402 NQRVELQIRTGE
-413 DMDRIA
+413 MDQIA
-419 EYGIAA
+419 EFGIAA

-432 VGSPTE
+432 IGSPTE
-438 MLQRESNAFAWLR
+438 LLKRESNAFAWLR
-451 HTVEV
+451 QTVAI
-456 LSESANPEEFLEHT
+456 LSDSAANPEEFLEHT
-470 KMELFHDQVFCFTP
+470 KLELFHDQVFCFTP

-525 SELDNGDEVEV
+525 SELQNGDEVEV
-536 LTSQAQSAP
+536 LTSEVQSAP
-545 PTAWESLAVTG
+545 PSAWESLAVTG
-556 KAKAAIR
+556 KARAAIR

-586 MRAKIAYADDKL
+586 MRAKIEYADDKL
-598 KGALPRLARASIE
+598 KGALPRLARASVD

-616 VGRSEMKASD
+616 VGRGEMKASD

-631 YPDYKEEARGGAKK
+631 YPDYKEERVARYGAKK
-645 KVAFKRVRSKL
+645 SLAVKLKLKSPPDPSRSP
-656 TRAAADTSAAIPIK
+656 SAIPVR
-670 GINND
+670 GINSD

-693 GIVTPNE
+693 GIVSPGE

-712 KDYEE
+712 KDFEE
-717 EPERWLDVRWDIED
+717 QPERWLDVRWDVDEST
-731 AVPRRFPA
+731 PQRFPA
-739 RLLVQ
+739 RILID

-781 TIDLEVY
+781 IIDLEVY
-788 DLKHLNG
+788 DLKHLSA

>member
-1 MHKARTPIRAFA
+1 MAFRRHSPWQMQA
-13 FIDHFGVFLAVA
+13 ATDSVAVA
-25 TEAGDIV
+25 PS
-32 NGGSASGIAPQRQ
+32 SAAPA
-45 SSKALVMAIWRRT
+45 K
-58 PQQAQATADAVAAV
+58 P
-72 PVAREPV
+72 AR
-79 APKKSPRA
+79 SPRPR
-87 KMMRQYDL
+87 MMRQYDL
-95 VDRVRAYNPNTD
+95 VERVRSYNPDTN

-116 YAMMAH
+116 YAMKAH
-122 GEQKR
+122 GTQTR
-127 ASGDPYFSHPLEV
+127 ASGDPFFSHPLEV

-164 DTESTRSEI
+164 DTEATRAEI
-173 DQTFGRE
+173 DHIFGHE

-217 VRVLLIK
+217 VRVLLVK

-235 EFVPPASR
+235 EFVPPESR
-243 RRVAEETLDI
+243 RRIAEETLDI
-253 YAPLAGRM
+253 YAPLSGRM
-261 GMQEMREELEDLA
+261 GMQEMREELEDLS
-274 FKELDPQAYAVVMQR
+274 FRSLDPEAYEVVKQR
-289 LDALADRNRNLIGEI
+289 LDSLEERNRNLIGEI
-304 ETQLSAILKKNG
+304 ESQLSANLEKNG
-316 VSAAVAGRSKRPFSI
+316 IAARVTGRRKRPFSI
-331 WVKMER
+331 WTKMER
-337 KSVGFEQLS
+337 KSIGFEQLS

-351 RIIVNS
+351 RV
-357 VAEAYR
+357 VMKDVEACYR
-363 TLGIV
+363 ALGVV

-402 NQRVELQIRTE
+402 NQRVELQIRTDE
-413 DMDRIA
+413 MDQIA
-419 EYGIAA
+419 ELGIAA
-425 HAFYKDG
+425 HAFYKDD

-438 MLQRESNAFAWLR
+438 LLKRESNAFAWLR
-451 HTVEV
+451 HTVGI

-470 KMELFHDQVFCFTP
+470 KLELFHDQVFCFTP

-491 PRHANV
+491 PRQANV

-525 SELDNGDEVEV
+525 SELQNGDEVEV
-536 LTSQAQSAP
+536 LTSEAQSAP
-545 PTAWESLAVTG
+545 PSAWESLAVTG
-556 KAKAAIR
+556 KARAAIR

-586 MRAKIAYADDKL
+586 ARAKIEYADDKL
-598 KGALPRLARASIE
+598 KGALPRLARASID
-611 DVMAA
+611 DVMAS
-616 VGRSEMKASD
+616 VGRGEMKASD

-631 YPDYKEEARGGAKK
+631 YPDYK
-645 KVAFKRVRSKL
+645 
-656 TRAAADTSAAIPIK
+656 
-670 GINND
+670 
-675 LPVKFA
+675 
-681 PNGGAVPGDRIV
+681 GDRIV
-693 GIVTPNE
+693 GIVSPGE

-712 KDYEE
+712 KDFEE
-717 EPERWLDVRWDIED
+717 EPERWLDVRWDVDEST
-731 AVPRRFPA
+731 PQRFPA
-739 RLLVQ
+739 RIMID

-759 AEHDGNIDNISMSR
+759 AEHDGNIDNINMSR

-788 DLKHLNG
+788 DLKHLSA

-805 VARVERVNG
+805 VARVEPAHDSRSVQPPSKF

>member
-1 MHKARTPIRAFA
+1 M
-13 FIDHFGVFLAVA
+13 LAA
-25 TEAGDIV
+25 TE
-32 NGGSASGIAPQRQ
+32 S
-45 SSKALVMAIWRRT
+45 
-58 PQQAQATADAVAAV
+58 VAAAPTA
-72 PVAREPV
+72 PVARP
-79 APKKSPRA
+79 AKPRA
-87 KMMRQYDL
+87 RMMRQYDL
-95 VDRVRAYNPNTD
+95 VERVRSYNANTN

-116 YAMMAH
+116 YAMKAH
-122 GEQKR
+122 GSQTR

-164 DTESTRSEI
+164 DTEATRGEI
-173 DQTFGRE
+173 DQIFGPE

-217 VRVLLIK
+217 VRVLLVK

-235 EFVPPASR
+235 DFVPTESR
-243 RRVAEETLDI
+243 RRIAEETLDI

-261 GMQEMREELEDLA
+261 GMQEMREELEDLS
-274 FKELDPQAYAVVMQR
+274 FRTLDPEAYSVVMQR
-289 LDALADRNRNLIGEI
+289 LDALAERNRNLIGEI
-304 ETQLSAILKKNG
+304 EAQLSNNLRHRGLGARVYGRRKK
-316 VSAAVAGRSKRPFSI
+316 PFSI
-331 WVKMER
+331 WTKMER
-337 KSVGFEQLS
+337 KSIGFEQLS

-351 RIIVNS
+351 RVVVNDIES
-357 VAEAYR
+357 CYR
-363 TLGIV
+363 ALGIV

-413 DMDRIA
+413 AMDQIA
-419 EYGIAA
+419 ERGIAA
-425 HAFYKDG
+425 HVFYKEG

-438 MLQRESNAFAWLR
+438 FLKRESNAFAWLR
-451 HTVEV
+451 HTIGI

-470 KMELFHDQVFCFTP
+470 KLELFHDQVFCFTP

-525 SELDNGDEVEV
+525 SELQNGDEVEV
-536 LTSQAQSAP
+536 LTSEAQSAP
-545 PTAWESLAVTG
+545 PSAWETLAVTG
-556 KAKAAIR
+556 KARAAIR
-563 RATRTAVRDQYAG
+563 RATRTAVRDQYVG

-586 MRAKIAYADDKL
+586 ERAKIEYADDKL
-598 KGALPRLARASIE
+598 KGALPRLARTSIE

-616 VGRSEMKASD
+616 VGRGEIKASH

-631 YPDYKEEARGGAKK
+631 YPDYKEERIARYGIKKGLAAKLK
-645 KVAFKRVRSKL
+645 EKSSEQPRSPI
-656 TRAAADTSAAIPIK
+656 AIPIR
-670 GINND
+670 GINSD

-693 GIVTPNE
+693 GIVTPGE
-700 GITIYPIQSPAL
+700 GITIYPIQAPAL
-712 KDYEE
+712 KDFEE

-731 AVPRRFPA
+731 SAPQRFPA
-739 RLLVQ
+739 RIRVE
-744 NVNEPGSLAQVATVI
+744 NVNEPGALAQIATVI
-759 AEHDGNIDNISMSR
+759 AEHDGNIDNISMQR
-773 RSPDFTEL
+773 RSPDFTET

-788 DLKHLNG
+788 DLKHLSA
-795 IIAQLRAKAV
+795 ILAQLRAKAV
-805 VARVERVNG
+805 VAKVERVNG

>member
-1 MHKARTPIRAFA
+1 MMAAA
-13 FIDHFGVFLAVA
+13 
-25 TEAGDIV
+25 E
-32 NGGSASGIAPQRQ
+32 SAAAP
-45 SSKALVMAIWRRT
+45 ALS
-58 PQQAQATADAVAAV
+58 VAAPAPSV
-72 PVAREPV
+72 RPAR
-79 APKKSPRA
+79 SR
-87 KMMRQYDL
+87 MMRQYDL
-95 VDRVRAYNPNTD
+95 VERVRSYNPNTD

-122 GEQKR
+122 GEQTR

-164 DTESTRSEI
+164 DTEATRTEI
-173 DQTFGRE
+173 DTIFGHE

-217 VRVLLIK
+217 VRVLLVK

-243 RRVAEETLDI
+243 QRIAEETLDI

-274 FKELDPQAYAVVMQR
+274 FRTLDPEARAVVMQR
-289 LDALADRNRNLIGEI
+289 LDALAERNRNLIGEI
-304 ETQLSAILKKNG
+304 EHQLSTSLKQHG
-316 VSAAVAGRSKRPFSI
+316 IAARVYGRRKKPFSI
-331 WVKMER
+331 WTKMER
-337 KSVGFEQLS
+337 KSIGFEQLS

-351 RIIVNS
+351 RV
-357 VAEAYR
+357 VLDDVEACYR
-363 TLGIV
+363 ALGVV

-413 DMDRIA
+413 AMDRIA
-419 EYGIAA
+419 EFGIAA

-438 MLQRESNAFAWLR
+438 LLNRESNAFAWLR
-451 HTVEV
+451 HTIEM

-470 KMELFHDQVFCFTP
+470 KLELFHDQVFCFTP

-491 PRHANV
+491 PRQANV

-525 SELDNGDEVEV
+525 SELQNGDEVEV
-536 LTSQAQSAP
+536 LTSRAQSAP
-545 PTAWESLAVTG
+545 PSAWESLAVTG
-556 KAKAAIR
+556 KARAAIR
-563 RATRTAVRDQYAG
+563 RATRTAVRDQYVG

-586 MRAKIAYADDKL
+586 LRAKIEYADDKL
-598 KGALPRLARASIE
+598 KGALPRLARSSIE
-611 DVMAA
+611 DVMAS
-616 VGRSEMKASD
+616 VGRGEMRASD

-631 YPDYKEEARGGAKK
+631 YPDYKEERIGRTARPGKK
-645 KVAFKRVRSKL
+645 SLAVKL
-656 TRAAADTSAAIPIK
+656 KLKSEPAASRGPPAIPIG
-670 GINND
+670 GINSD
-675 LPVKFA
+675 LPIKFA

-693 GIVTPNE
+693 GIVTPGE

-712 KDYEE
+712 RDFEE
-717 EPERWLDVRWDIED
+717 QPERWLDVRWDVDESSTQ
-731 AVPRRFPA
+731 RFPA
-739 RLLVQ
+739 RIMVH
-744 NVNEPGSLAQVATVI
+744 NVNEPGSLAQIAGVI
-759 AEHDGNIDNISMSR
+759 AEHDGNIDNIHMSR

-788 DLKHLNG
+788 DLKHLSA

-805 VARVERVNG
+805 VARVDRING

>member
-1 MHKARTPIRAFA
+1 MAASRQSPPQMHAAADSVVAASQQPVQPRTP
-13 FIDHFGVFLAVA
+13 
-25 TEAGDIV
+25 
-32 NGGSASGIAPQRQ
+32 
-45 SSKALVMAIWRRT
+45 KT
-58 PQQAQATADAVAAV
+58 P
-72 PVAREPV
+72 R
-79 APKKSPRA
+79 SR
-87 KMMRQYDL
+87 MMRQYDL
-95 VDRVRAYNPNTD
+95 VERVRSYNPNTN

-116 YAMMAH
+116 YAMKAH
-122 GEQKR
+122 GSQTR
-127 ASGDPYFSHPLEV
+127 ASGDPYFTHPLEV

-164 DTESTRSEI
+164 DTEATRAEI
-173 DQTFGRE
+173 DQIFGHE

-217 VRVLLIK
+217 VRVLLVK

-235 EFVPPASR
+235 EFVPEASR
-243 RRVAEETLDI
+243 RRIGEETLDI

-261 GMQEMREELEDLA
+261 GMQEMREELEDLS
-274 FKELDPQAYAVVMQR
+274 FRTLDADAYNVVMQR
-289 LDALADRNRNLIGEI
+289 LDALTERNRNLISEI
-304 ETQLSAILKKNG
+304 ESQLSKKFRDNG
-316 VSAAVAGRSKRPFSI
+316 LSARVTGRRKKPFSI
-331 WVKMER
+331 WTKMER

-351 RIIVNS
+351 RVIMPD
-357 VAEAYR
+357 VACCYR
-363 TLGIV
+363 ALGIV

-402 NQRVELQIRTE
+402 QQRVELQIRTE
-413 DMDRIA
+413 EMDQIA
-419 EYGIAA
+419 ELGIAA

-438 MLQRESNAFAWLR
+438 LLKRESNAFAWLR
-451 HTVEV
+451 HTIGI

-470 KMELFHDQVFCFTP
+470 KLELFHDQVFCFTP

-525 SELDNGDEVEV
+525 SELQNGDEVEV
-536 LTSQAQSAP
+536 LTSDAQSAP
-545 PTAWESLAVTG
+545 PSAWESLAVTG
-556 KAKAAIR
+556 KARAAIR

-586 MRAKIAYADDKL
+586 ERTKLEYADDKL
-598 KGALPRLARASIE
+598 KGALPRLARASID

-616 VGRSEMKASD
+616 VGRGEIKASD

-631 YPDYKEEARGGAKK
+631 YPDYKEERVVRYGAKK
-645 KVAFKRVRSKL
+645 GPAP
-656 TRAAADTSAAIPIK
+656 AAAAVKAPPDPHRAPSAIPIR
-670 GINND
+670 GINSG

-693 GIVTPNE
+693 GIVTPGE

-712 KDYEE
+712 KDFEE
-717 EPERWLDVRWDIED
+717 EPERWLDVRWDVDE
-731 AVPRRFPA
+731 ASPQRFPA
-739 RLLVQ
+739 RIRVE

-788 DLKHLNG
+788 DLKHLSA
-795 IIAQLRAKAV
+795 IINQLRAKTI
-805 VARVERVNG
+805 VARVDRVNG

>member
-1 MHKARTPIRAFA
+1 MANWRRKPRQMQAATET
-13 FIDHFGVFLAVA
+13 VAVA
-25 TEAGDIV
+25 
-32 NGGSASGIAPQRQ
+32 P
-45 SSKALVMAIWRRT
+45 ALH
-58 PQQAQATADAVAAV
+58 PTAK
-72 PVAREPV
+72 PTKPAR
-79 APKKSPRA
+79 AR
-87 KMMRQYDL
+87 MMRQYDL
-95 VDRVRAYNPNTD
+95 VERVRSYNPDTN

-116 YAMMAH
+116 YAMKAH
-122 GEQKR
+122 GTQTR

-164 DTESTRSEI
+164 DTEATRAEI
-173 DQTFGRE
+173 DHVFGHE

-235 EFVPPASR
+235 EFVPPTSR
-243 RRVAEETLDI
+243 RRIAEETLDI
-253 YAPLAGRM
+253 YGPLAGRM
-261 GMQEMREELEDLA
+261 GMQEMREELEDLS
-274 FKELDPQAYAVVMQR
+274 FRMLDPEAHAVVMQR
-289 LDALADRNRNLIGEI
+289 LDALAERNRNLIGEI
-304 ETQLSAILKKNG
+304 ETQLSRNLQNNG
-316 VSAAVAGRSKRPFSI
+316 MEAHVYGRRKQPFSI
-331 WVKMER
+331 WTKMER

-351 RIIVNS
+351 RVVMND
-357 VAEAYR
+357 VEACYR
-363 TLGIV
+363 ALGVV

-402 NQRVELQIRTE
+402 NQRVELQIRTQE
-413 DMDRIA
+413 MDQIA
-419 EYGIAA
+419 ELGIAA

-438 MLQRESNAFAWLR
+438 LLKRESNAFAWLR
-451 HTVEV
+451 HTVGI

-470 KMELFHDQVFCFTP
+470 KLELFHDQVFCFTP

-525 SELDNGDEVEV
+525 SELQNGDEVEV
-536 LTSQAQSAP
+536 LTSKAQAAP
-545 PTAWESLAVTG
+545 PSAWESLAVTG
-556 KAKAAIR
+556 KARAAIR

-586 MRAKIAYADDKL
+586 VRAKIEYADDKL
-598 KGALPRLARASIE
+598 KGALPRLARASID
-611 DVMAA
+611 DVMAS
-616 VGRSEMKASD
+616 VGRGEMKASD

-631 YPDYKEEARGGAKK
+631 YPDYKEERIGRFGGKKSLADKKSPADSAR
-645 KVAFKRVRSKL
+645 SP
-656 TRAAADTSAAIPIK
+656 TAIPIR
-670 GINND
+670 GINSD

-693 GIVTPNE
+693 GIVSPGE

-712 KDYEE
+712 RDFEE
-717 EPERWLDVRWDIED
+717 EPERWLDVRWDVD
-731 AVPRRFPA
+731 DSTPQRFPA
-739 RLLVQ
+739 RIMVQ

-788 DLKHLNG
+788 DLKHLSA

-805 VARVERVNG
+805 VARVDRVNG